1 MAPGRNSLT
10 ANPKNS
16 AAYSLRTTQ
25 EPQQAKVYLQRDKGM
40 NISAFDFRV
49 LQADLPCLSD
59 RKPLE
64 PPPVI
69 EILLDDND
77 PYKYATAR

>member
-1 MAPGRNSLT
+1 MAHGRNSLT
-10 ANPKNS
+10 ATTTNS
-16 AAYSLRTTQ
+16 TAYNLKIAQ

-40 NISAFDFRV
+40 NLPKV
-49 LQADLPCLSD
+49 DLSGRTKVNRLLYETD

-77 PYKYATAR
+77 PYK

>member
-1 MAPGRNSLT
+1 M
-10 ANPKNS
+10 
-16 AAYSLRTTQ
+16 
-25 EPQQAKVYLQRDKGM
+25 D
-40 NISAFDFRV
+40 ISRFDFRV
-49 LQADLPCLSD
+49 LWADLLCLSD

-77 PYKYATAR
+77 PYKYATER

>member
-1 MAPGRNSLT
+1 MAHGRISLT
-10 ANPKNS
+10 TTTTNS
-16 AAYSLRTTQ
+16 SAYSLRTAQ
-25 EPQQAKVYLQRDKGM
+25 EPLQAKVYLQRDKGS
-40 NISAFDFRV
+40 NDPKIYRSSSPANTAV
-49 LQADLPCLSD
+49 IHSD

-77 PYKYATAR
+77 PHK